1 MLKFFDPNK
10 PTKLSV
16 DVSLKGLGAVLLQ
29 EGHPITYASKTLT
42 CTQQN
47 YSQIEKEMLA
57 ILFGCVRF
65 HEYIYGIPD
74 IKVETDH
81 KPLEAILRKP
91 LHQAPA
97 RLQRMIIA
105 IQKYSINVTYKPG
118 KELAIADTLSRAF
131 LPDTLED
138 YMYEDLDI
146 NFLGI
151 MPISVNKLEQLKANI
166 QSDCELQ
173 QLLQVVQTG

>member
-1 MLKFFDPNK
+1 
-10 PTKLSV
+10 
-16 DVSLKGLGAVLLQ
+16 
-29 EGHPITYASKTLT
+29 
-42 CTQQN
+42 
-47 YSQIEKEMLA
+47 MLA

-65 HEYIYGIPD
+65 HENIYGIPD
-74 IKVETDH
+74 IEVETDH
-81 KPLEAILRKP
+81 KPLEPILRKP

-105 IQKYSINVTYKPG
+105 IQKYPINVTYKPG

-146 NFLGI
+146 NFLGT
-151 MPISVNKLEQLKANI
+151 MPISVNKLEQLKANT

-173 QLLQVVQTG
+173 QLLQVVQTGWPDHKANLPGLCRPYWNIRDEISSYDGVLVKVRG